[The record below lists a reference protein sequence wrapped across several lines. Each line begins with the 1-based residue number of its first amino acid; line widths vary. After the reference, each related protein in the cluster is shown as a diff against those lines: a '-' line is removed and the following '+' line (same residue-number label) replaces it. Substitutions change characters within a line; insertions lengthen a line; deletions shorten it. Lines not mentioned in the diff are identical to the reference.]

1 MVIREATIND
11 KVHIAEIWRSCF
23 TDDENYIELYL
34 NHCLPHTNTW
44 ILGGEDGRFY
54 SCISVFPSYFIKDGC
69 KTSGGYLYGVGTLPD
84 HRGKS
89 YSSILINVAI
99 RYLKEN
105 GHSYFLVKPATEG
118 LFNLYSRLGFDHQ
131 LFKTSFSKDFS
142 GIEGNYLIRNSNK
155 YGKAEKLTA
164 TELIKLREDELTSS
178 HFMWPLP
185 IVKYILEETQYRNGV
200 SLVFEKRTIG
210 GHLKKLYFAGY
221 PDDSDLSG
229 NTFKILET
237 NASSMDDIEDIY
249 SVLINNGSKAS
260 SIKADFPGFGMEN
273 ITNSGKEKSSLFMEL
288 KGSVSGYL
296 ETLHLSLP
304 LE

>member
-23 TDDENYIELYL
+23 TDDENYIQLYL

-44 ILGGEDGRFY
+44 VLGGEDGRFY
-54 SCISVFPSYFIKDGC
+54 SCISVFPSYFIKDGL
-69 KTSGGYLYGVGTLPD
+69 KTTGGYLYGVGTLPD

-89 YSSILINVAI
+89 YSSILIDVAI
-99 RYLKEN
+99 RHLKEN

-118 LFNLYSRLGFDHQ
+118 LFGLYSRLGFNHQ
-131 LFKTSFSKDFS
+131 LYKTTVSKDFS
-142 GIEGNYLIRNSNK
+142 GIDSNYLNQNSNTI
-155 YGKAEKLTA
+155 GKAKKLTA
-164 TELIKLREDELTSS
+164 TELLKFREEELSSS

-185 IVKYILEETQYRNGV
+185 ILKYIQEEAQYRNGV
-200 SLVFEKRTIG
+200 SLVFEKRTNDG
-210 GHLKKLYFAGY
+210 TLKKLYFVGY
-221 PDDSDLSG
+221 PDDSDQSG

-249 SVLINNGSKAS
+249 SVLRYTGRKEYF
-260 SIKADFPGFGMEN
+260 IKADFPGFNVEN
-273 ITNSGKEKSSLFMEL
+273 IINTGKEKSALFMEL
-288 KGSVSGYL
+288 KDGVSVSL

>member
-34 NHCLPHTNTW
+34 NHCFPHTNTW

-54 SCISVFPSYFIKDGC
+54 SCISVFPSYFIKDGR

-99 RYLKEN
+99 KYLKEN

-118 LFNLYSRLGFDHQ
+118 LFNLYSKLGFDHQ
-131 LFKTSFSKDFS
+131 LFKTTILKDLS
-142 GIEGNYLIRNSNK
+142 GIDSNNLIPNSK
-155 YGKAEKLTA
+155 TFGKTKRLTA
-164 TELIKLREDELTSS
+164 SELLKFREEELSSS
-178 HFMWPLP
+178 HLMWPLP
-185 IVKYILEETQYRNGV
+185 IVRYILEETQYRNGV

-210 GHLKKLYFAGY
+210 GNLKKLYFVGY

-249 SVLINNGSKAS
+249 SILRNNGSKES

-273 ITNSGKEKSSLFMEL
+273 ITNSGKEKSALFMKL

>member
-54 SCISVFPSYFIKDGC
+54 SCISVFPTYFIKDGR

-131 LFKTSFSKDFS
+131 LF
-142 GIEGNYLIRNSNK
+142 
-155 YGKAEKLTA
+155 
-164 TELIKLREDELTSS
+164 
-178 HFMWPLP
+178 
-185 IVKYILEETQYRNGV
+185 
-200 SLVFEKRTIG
+200 
-210 GHLKKLYFAGY
+210 
-221 PDDSDLSG
+221 
-229 NTFKILET
+229 
-237 NASSMDDIEDIY
+237 
-249 SVLINNGSKAS
+249 
-260 SIKADFPGFGMEN
+260 
-273 ITNSGKEKSSLFMEL
+273 
-288 KGSVSGYL
+288 
-296 ETLHLSLP
+296 
-304 LE
+304 

>member
-54 SCISVFPSYFIKDGC
+54 SCISVLPSYFIKDGR
-69 KTSGGYLYGVGTLPD
+69 KTTGGYLYGVGTLPG

-89 YSSILINVAI
+89 YSSILIDVAV
-99 RYLKEN
+99 RDLKET
-105 GHSYFLVKPATEG
+105 GHSYFLVKPVTEG
-118 LFNLYSRLGFDHQ
+118 LFSLYSRLGFDQQ
-131 LFKTSFSKDFS
+131 LFKTTISKDFS
-142 GIEGNYLIRNSNK
+142 GIESNYLIRNSK
-155 YGKAEKLTA
+155 ILGKAEKLTA
-164 TELIKLREDELTSS
+164 TELLKFREDELSSS
-178 HFMWPLP
+178 HFMWPLS

-200 SLVFEKRTIG
+200 SLVFEKKAIG
-210 GHLKKLYFAGY
+210 CNLKKLYFVGY

-249 SVLINNGSKAS
+249 SVLRNNGRKESF
-260 SIKADFPGFGMEN
+260 IKADFPEFGIEN
-273 ITNSGKEKSSLFMEL
+273 ITNSGKEKSALFMEL
-288 KGSVSGYL
+288 NGGISGSL
-296 ETLHLSLP
+296 EPLHLSLP

>member
-11 KVHIAEIWRSCF
+11 RVHIAEIWRSCF

-54 SCISVFPSYFIKDGC
+54 SCISVFPSYFIKDKC
-69 KTSGGYLYGVGTLPD
+69 KTTGGYLYGVGTLPE

-89 YSSILINVAI
+89 YSSILINIAV
-99 RYLKEN
+99 RHLKEN
-105 GHSYFLVKPATEG
+105 GHSYFLVKPATED
-118 LFNLYSRLGFDHQ
+118 LFSLYSRLGFDHQ
-131 LFKTSFSKDFS
+131 LFKSTFSKDFS
-142 GIEGNYLIRNSNK
+142 GIERNYLIRNSNK

-200 SLVFEKRTIG
+200 SLVFEKITIG
-210 GHLKKLYFAGY
+210 GNLKKLYFVGY

-249 SVLINNGSKAS
+249 SILRNNGRKEYF
-260 SIKADFPGFGMEN
+260 IKADFPGFGMEN
-273 ITNSGKEKSSLFMEL
+273 ITNSGKEKSALFMEL
-288 KGSVSGYL
+288 KGNVSGCL